1 MTAKKHAHRSHNP
14 KKAERSGD
22 AGGVDGPAKPPA
34 AGFEPT
40 ADGVTAEDVRV
51 NA

>member
-1 MTAKKHAHRSHNP
+1 MTALEHAHRSHTP

-22 AGGVDGPAKPPA
+22 AGGVDGPA
-34 AGFEPT
+34 AGFEPA
-40 ADGVTAEDVRV
+40 ADGVTAEGVRV

>member
-1 MTAKKHAHRSHNP
+1 MTANNRAHRSHTPRKLN
-14 KKAERSGD
+14 E
-22 AGGVDGPAKPPA
+22 AGMRAALTVGQAPA